1 MLKMKFIF
9 WDSYF
14 LKSALTT
21 LMIKTMLMYSH
32 NALFFLLFFL
42 KAKCTYKKLNIADS
56 QCIHRGKYSYEY
68 KYMTCIYG
76 IVAHVYSAA
85 TVNALVS
92 PTLDLAEFVSSL

>member
-1 MLKMKFIF
+1 MLKM
-9 WDSYF
+9 
-14 LKSALTT
+14 LKKCINYLDDKNNVDVQSLCT
-21 LMIKTMLMYSH
+21 L
-32 NALFFLLFFL
+32 NFFLLFFL

-56 QCIHRGKYSYEY
+56 QCKHRGKYSYGY

-85 TVNALVS
+85 TVNALES

>member
-9 WDSYF
+9 CDSYF

-32 NALFFLLFFL
+32 NALLFFEGKVYL
-42 KAKCTYKKLNIADS
+42 QEIKHSRFPMQNIGEN
-56 QCIHRGKYSYEY
+56 IL
-68 KYMTCIYG
+68 MNINTCIYG